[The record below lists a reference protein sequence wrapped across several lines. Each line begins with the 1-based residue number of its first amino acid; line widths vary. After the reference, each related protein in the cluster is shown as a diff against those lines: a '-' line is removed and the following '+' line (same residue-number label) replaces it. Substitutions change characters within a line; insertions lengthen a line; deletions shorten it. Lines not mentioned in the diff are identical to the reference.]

1 MEISNKIEELGDC
14 YKKSDHSNKKNNNKV
29 GFFSMVLFLLM
40 TSVQMV
46 YAQVP
51 TITGFSP
58 ASAKAGATVTIT
70 GTNFTGATS
79 VKFGTQAATSFTV
92 VNSSTITAVVSSS
105 GESGRIFVTT
115 AAGTAEIVNF
125 VFLPPP
131 SCNIVGPLKAC
142 FGTNLTFTVEIANSG
157 NDQTST
163 PPVPE
168 LILTFPPGPDNTTNG
183 AMIISNTPF
192 VYNPVT
198 NSGTLT
204 AVLFPGTTTGKI
216 LGVLRVNAP
225 GGSSECS
232 ASIVITDVDVTTSFL
247 PITCFGGTTNLVV
260 NATSSGN
267 TSYKYTLHQ
276 VGSTN
281 PDIVINFTPFTTVS
295 FPNLVAGDYTVT
307 VEGNDLGCKAE
318 ANLTIQGPPSN
329 PVLFNCPTVVTETGC
344 QTQDQINT
352 KFNAWLATFST
363 SGGANPVL
371 TRSPITPLAP
381 GKCGGSTTVTWTVTS
396 DCEATKTC
404 TSTFTVTPDT
414 AVPVIT
420 ATGTPTNGTLGCNP
434 TADAITAALGTAT
447 ATDNCGSLSP
457 TFTDATVVITGCLR
471 SQTRTWNVTDACG
484 NAAAPVSR
492 TATWTV
498 DITLPVITATGT
510 PTNGTLGCNPTAA
523 AITAALGTATATDN
537 CGSVSPTFT
546 DATVVITGC
555 LRSQTRTWNVT
566 DACGNAAA
574 PVSRTATWTVDITLP
589 VIMATGTP
597 TNGTLG
603 CNPTADAITAALGT
617 ATATDNCGS
626 VSPTFTDATV
636 VITGCLRSQTRTW
649 NVTDACGNAAAPVS
663 RTATWTVDITLPV
676 ITATGT
682 PTNGTLG
689 CNPAAAAITAALGTA
704 TATDNCGS
712 VSPTFTDATVVIT
725 GCLRSQTRT
734 WNVTDACGNA
744 AAPVSR
750 TATWTVDITLPV
762 IMATG
767 TPTNGTLGCNP
778 TADAITAALGTATA
792 TDNCGSVSPTFT
804 DATVVITGCL
814 RSQTRT
820 WNVTDACGNAAAPVS
835 RTATWT
841 VDITLPVIMA
851 TGTPTNGTLGC
862 NPTAAAITAALG
874 TATATDNCGSV
885 SPTFTDATV
894 VITGCLR
901 SQTRTWNV
909 TDACGNAAA
918 PVSRTATWTVD
929 ITLPV
934 ITATGTPTNGT
945 LGCNPTA
952 DAITA
957 ALGTATATDN
967 CGSVSPTFTDATVV
981 ITGCLRSQT
990 RTW

>member
-40 TSVQMV
+40 TTVQMV

-232 ASIVITDVDVTTSFL
+232 ASIVITDVDLTTSFL

-281 PDIVINFTPFTTVS
+281 PDVVINFTPFTTVS

-318 ANLTIQGPPSN
+318 VNLTIQGPPSN

-363 SGGANPVL
+363 SGGTNPVL

-381 GKCGGSTTVTWTVTS
+381 DKCGGSTTVTWTVTS

-404 TSTFTVTPDT
+404 TRTFTVTPDT
-414 AVPVIT
+414 AIPVIM

-434 TADAITAALGTAT
+434 LAATITAALGTAT

-457 TFTDATVVITGCLR
+457 TFTDGAVVSNGCSR
-471 SQTRTWNVTDACG
+471 SQ
-484 NAAAPVSR
+484 
-492 TATWTV
+492 
-498 DITLPVITATGT
+498 
-510 PTNGTLGCNPTAA
+510 
-523 AITAALGTATATDN
+523 
-537 CGSVSPTFT
+537 
-546 DATVVITGC
+546 
-555 LRSQTRTWNVT
+555 
-566 DACGNAAA
+566 
-574 PVSRTATWTVDITLP
+574 
-589 VIMATGTP
+589 
-597 TNGTLG
+597 
-603 CNPTADAITAALGT
+603 
-617 ATATDNCGS
+617 
-626 VSPTFTDATV
+626 
-636 VITGCLRSQTRTW
+636 
-649 NVTDACGNAAAPVS
+649 
-663 RTATWTVDITLPV
+663 
-676 ITATGT
+676 
-682 PTNGTLG
+682 
-689 CNPAAAAITAALGTA
+689 
-704 TATDNCGS
+704 
-712 VSPTFTDATVVIT
+712 
-725 GCLRSQTRT
+725 
-734 WNVTDACGNA
+734 
-744 AAPVSR
+744 
-750 TATWTVDITLPV
+750 
-762 IMATG
+762 
-767 TPTNGTLGCNP
+767 
-778 TADAITAALGTATA
+778 
-792 TDNCGSVSPTFT
+792 
-804 DATVVITGCL
+804 
-814 RSQTRT
+814 
-820 WNVTDACGNAAAPVS
+820 
-835 RTATWT
+835 
-841 VDITLPVIMA
+841 
-851 TGTPTNGTLGC
+851 
-862 NPTAAAITAALG
+862 
-874 TATATDNCGSV
+874 
-885 SPTFTDATV
+885 
-894 VITGCLR
+894 
-901 SQTRTWNV
+901 
-909 TDACGNAAA
+909 
-918 PVSRTATWTVD
+918 
-929 ITLPV
+929 
-934 ITATGTPTNGT
+934 
-945 LGCNPTA
+945 
-952 DAITA
+952 
-957 ALGTATATDN
+957 
-967 CGSVSPTFTDATVV
+967 
-981 ITGCLRSQT
+981 
-990 RTW
+990 